1 MHSLTFAPGPFQ
13 KNHFPASFKTIRS
26 IYACKLVEFAP
37 SSPQTTQISLISHN
51 CQSVSTNKK
60 ISKMNI
66 LWKFF
71 SESYHILY
79 AYVYQQ

>member
-1 MHSLTFAPGPFQ
+1 MHSLTFAPGPIQ
-13 KNHFPASFKTIRS
+13 KNHFPASFKTIQS

-37 SSPQTTQISLISHN
+37 GSPQTTRNSL
-51 CQSVSTNKK
+51 VSPRRQKYQPT
-60 ISKMNI
+60 NI

-71 SESYHILY
+71 SKSYHILY